1 VNYDTLKID
10 LSLIKLGSFIISTKR
25 IGPHNKEILEFIKG
39 SLLGDGYLERHGNG
53 SRLCLQQESSNKAY
67 LLWSHK
73 FLSERGYCN
82 PIIPPIQS
90 RIGNKGK

>member
-1 VNYDTLKID
+1 MNYNTLEID

-25 IGPHNKEILEFIKG
+25 IGPHNKDTLEFIKG

-67 LLWSHK
+67 
-73 FLSERGYCN
+73 
-82 PIIPPIQS
+82 
-90 RIGNKGK
+90 